1 MSNLFVTLPSK
12 NKLPEDIFFNQFN
25 VNGALRARKNPLF
38 FDFSVQRLAARFARG
53 KNYFFFDLSAQRLAA
68 RFARGKIHHF
78 LTFQKNP
85 NQPSGPSNSDSPR
98 NFLYFGAL
106 RALYDPLSVY
116 NEALLVLNRTLK
128 RWTTI
133 VCEWDCR
140 VTKRLDS
147 FMFF

>member
-25 VNGALRARKNPLF
+25 VNGALRARKNPFF

-78 LTFQKNP
+78 LTFQKTS

-98 NFLYFGAL
+98 NFLYFGGL

-116 NEALLVLNRTLK
+116 DEALLVFNRTLK